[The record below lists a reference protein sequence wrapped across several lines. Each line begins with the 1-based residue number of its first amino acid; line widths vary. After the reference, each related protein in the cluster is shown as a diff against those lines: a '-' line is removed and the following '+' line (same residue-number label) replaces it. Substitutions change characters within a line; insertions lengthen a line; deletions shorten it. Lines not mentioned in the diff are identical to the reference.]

1 MKKLSVAFLT
11 LVLVS
16 ACGGGNNN
24 KSSSGSGAN
33 VNSAP
38 LITSSNVYSV
48 AEGSTSIGV
57 VTATDVDGDNL
68 TFSLAGVDAG
78 VISIGS
84 TSGALSF
91 NAAADYEL
99 PVDAGGDNVY
109 NVTAKVGDGTAF
121 DARDLVITVTNNNDA
136 PVITSGGSYSITENV
151 TVIGNVDVTDSD
163 AGDTLEYT
171 LSGDDADL
179 MTISSAGALAFIS
192 PPDFENPTDASTPP
206 DNIYEAE
213 VTVTDGTAQ
222 ASQAIN
228 VTVTDLDEGTPA
240 AGIFISEYAEGS
252 SNNKYLE
259 IANNTGATVSLDDY
273 ALANTSNA
281 PDTVGEYEFWNE
293 VFGTGSSIANND
305 VFIVCHGSASAEI
318 AAKCDATLNFL
329 SNGDDGFKLVKG
341 GTFVDADDDGKKDA
355 GEVTGFTVID
365 VLGDFQG
372 DPGSGWDVCGV
383 TNGTV
388 DHTLVKKEGVEGNTD
403 WTASRGT
410 SAEDCDW
417 IVKEKDDNSDLGQ
430 HCWESEFAAESIV
443 INNESGAVSVAE
455 NGTSV
460 ATVSTTVSA
469 CGSAVYTLTGVDKE
483 LFTISS
489 AGVVVFATAPDYE
502 NPTDTGADNV
512 YNFTVEA
519 TNGEASASLDMVV
532 TVTDVEE
539 DIPTY
544 SGQVYFSEYT
554 EGAGDHKY
562 LEIFNG
568 TTATINLD
576 EYAYPNVSN
585 SPDVAGQYEYW
596 NAFDSGK
603 TLGKGQVYVVCH
615 PSADAAIKAECDEE
629 HVYLSNGDDGYALV
643 KGTEASYTVLDRIGT
658 WTEQGPWDV
667 CGSVGATKD
676 ATLVKKSDKY
686 GTDDW
691 AVSAGTSAEDC
702 YWEVKAKDAWDGL
715 GSHTETEVVTVTP
728 LVISVT
734 TDGSAVRLTGP
745 WWGWDPNGGP
755 VATDNGDG
763 TWKVTF
769 ETPPT
774 DNMEYLWVVDGVQEN
789 LVDNAAAGECSAEV
803 EAGEMNTDYSGYANR
818 IHKVDSGDKADV
830 YDACAGTSTG
840 GGTTDATQYCAT
852 KVTHFGIEAET
863 ASEVELTISSV
874 DANNVDVSIVS
885 TNDKAVDEL
894 IIGAMNDQATIGAKV
909 ISNGVATIRLT
920 WDNGAPDSTSFE
932 ILWSK
937 VDMGGNWML
946 RREDVPTIDTKSS
959 CSNN

>member
-57 VTATDVDGDNL
+57 VTATDADGDNL

-99 PVDAGGDNVY
+99 PVDDGGDNVY

-163 AGDTLEYT
+163 AGDTLEYS
-171 LSGDDADL
+171 LSGDDANL

-192 PPDFENPTDASTPP
+192 PPDFENPKDASTPP

-228 VTVTDLDEGTPA
+228 VTVTDLEEATTA
-240 AGIFISEYAEGS
+240 SELFISEYSEGS
-252 SNNKYLE
+252 SNNKYIE
-259 IANNTGATVSLDDY
+259 IFNGTGADISLADY
-273 ALANTSNA
+273 AWPTNA
-281 PDTVGEYEFWNE
+281 APSEVPGEYEYWNTFAE
-293 VFGTGSSIANND
+293 GAVVSNND
-305 VFIVCHGSASAEI
+305 VYVVCNSSLDSSVADNCDQTGSAFF
-318 AAKCDATLNFL
+318 T
-329 SNGDDGFKLVKG
+329 GDDGIALVKG
-341 GTFVDADDDGKKDA
+341 T
-355 GEVTGFTVID
+355 EESFTVVD
-365 VLGDFQG
+365 VVGTWSAAKGENF
-372 DPGSGWDVCGV
+372 DVCGV
-383 TNGTV
+383 AGAASE
-388 DHTLVKKEGVEGNTD
+388 HTLIKKEKVEGNNGD
-403 WTASRGT
+403 WAASAGT
-410 SAEDCDW
+410 TAEDCDW
-417 IVKEKDDNSDLGQ
+417 IVKDQNYWSDIGK
-430 HCWESEFAAESIV
+430 HCWDSEFAAESIV

-460 ATVSTTVSA
+460 ATVSTSVSA

-554 EGAGDHKY
+554 EGVGDHKY

-686 GTDDW
+686 GTNDW

-715 GSHTETEVVTVTP
+715 GSHTETEVVTQKVELT
-728 LVISVT
+728 VT
-734 TDGSAVRLTGP
+734 TSGSAVRMTGE
-745 WWGWDPNGGP
+745 WWDWDINAGP
-755 VATDNGDG
+755 EAVNNGDG
-763 TWKVTF
+763 TWTVSMDPGTA
-769 ETPPT
+769 
-774 DNMEYLWVVDGVQEN
+774 DMRYLWVVDGVQEN
-789 LVDNAAAGECSAEV
+789 LVDNAANGECTADID
-803 EAGEMNTDYSGYANR
+803 AGIVDTDYVNWANR
-818 IHKVDSGDKADV
+818 ILKLGTYTASNT
-830 YDACAGTSTG
+830 YDACTGTTTGGG

-852 KVTHFGIEAET
+852 TVTHFGIEAET
-863 ASEVELTISSV
+863 ASEVELTISRV

-894 IIGAMNDQATIGAKV
+894 IIGAMDDQATTIGAKV

-946 RREDVPTIDTKSS
+946 RRQDVPTIDTKSS

>member
-57 VTATDVDGDNL
+57 VTATDADGDNL

-99 PVDAGGDNVY
+99 PVDDGGDNVY

-163 AGDTLEYT
+163 AGDTLEYS
-171 LSGDDADL
+171 LSGDDANL

-192 PPDFENPTDASTPP
+192 PPDFENPKDASTPP

-228 VTVTDLDEGTPA
+228 VTVTDLEEATTA
-240 AGIFISEYAEGS
+240 SELFISEYSEGS
-252 SNNKYLE
+252 SNNKYIE
-259 IANNTGATVSLDDY
+259 IFNGTGADISLADY
-273 ALANTSNA
+273 AWPTNA
-281 PDTVGEYEFWNE
+281 APSEVPGEYEYWNTFAE
-293 VFGTGSSIANND
+293 GAVVSNND
-305 VFIVCHGSASAEI
+305 VYVVCNSSLDSSVADNCDQTGSAFF
-318 AAKCDATLNFL
+318 T
-329 SNGDDGFKLVKG
+329 GDDGIALAKG
-341 GTFVDADDDGKKDA
+341 T
-355 GEVTGFTVID
+355 EESFTVVD
-365 VLGDFQG
+365 VVGTWSAAKGENF
-372 DPGSGWDVCGV
+372 DVCGV
-383 TNGTV
+383 AGAASE
-388 DHTLVKKEGVEGNTD
+388 HTLIKKEKVEGNNGD
-403 WTASRGT
+403 WAASAGT
-410 SAEDCDW
+410 TAEDCDW
-417 IVKEKDDNSDLGQ
+417 IVKDQNYWSDIGK
-430 HCWESEFAAESIV
+430 HCWDSEFAAESIV

-460 ATVSTTVSA
+460 ATVSTSVSA

-554 EGAGDHKY
+554 EGVGDHKY

-585 SPDVAGQYEYW
+585 DPDNVGEYDYW
-596 NAFDSGK
+596 NAFDSGA

-686 GTDDW
+686 GTNDW

-702 YWEVKAKDAWDGL
+702 YWEVKAKDAWDDL

-745 WWGWDPNGGP
+745 WPG
-755 VATDNGDG
+755 
-763 TWKVTF
+763 
-769 ETPPT
+769 
-774 DNMEYLWVVDGVQEN
+774 Q
-789 LVDNAAAGECSAEV
+789 
-803 EAGEMNTDYSGYANR
+803 
-818 IHKVDSGDKADV
+818 
-830 YDACAGTSTG
+830 
-840 GGTTDATQYCAT
+840 
-852 KVTHFGIEAET
+852 
-863 ASEVELTISSV
+863 
-874 DANNVDVSIVS
+874 
-885 TNDKAVDEL
+885 
-894 IIGAMNDQATIGAKV
+894 
-909 ISNGVATIRLT
+909 
-920 WDNGAPDSTSFE
+920 
-932 ILWSK
+932 
-937 VDMGGNWML
+937 
-946 RREDVPTIDTKSS
+946 
-959 CSNN
+959 